1 MTIVLIDDEF
11 IRGKAPTATAEALEQ
26 ITYNIVEAELQM
38 RSILQKHIS
47 MNTRRMNIST
57 FLVDEYKVGED
68 PETRMK
74 GQEGHLRVQPVGAI
88 AGESQ
93 AVAIYRSGV
102 CVDMKE

>member
-1 MTIVLIDDEF
+1 M
-11 IRGKAPTATAEALEQ
+11 
-26 ITYNIVEAELQM
+26 
-38 RSILQKHIS
+38 
-47 MNTRRMNIST
+47 
-57 FLVDEYKVGED
+57 VGED